1 MHTAPSK
8 KAKPSRLNLQLT
20 PKAARPDRGGT
31 TASKRQDDHVG
42 STSCT
47 SSESKSRQATIGDV
61 EVTSDPKIVRTA
73 HREVCD
79 AAERETREAREQPWE
94 HRALR

>member
-1 MHTAPSK
+1 MHMVDV
-8 KAKPSRLNLQLT
+8 KAKLSRLNLQLT

-42 STSCT
+42 STPCT

-73 HREVCD
+73 HREVEWSGD
-79 AAERETREAREQPWE
+79 DIELWGGGRS
-94 HRALR
+94 